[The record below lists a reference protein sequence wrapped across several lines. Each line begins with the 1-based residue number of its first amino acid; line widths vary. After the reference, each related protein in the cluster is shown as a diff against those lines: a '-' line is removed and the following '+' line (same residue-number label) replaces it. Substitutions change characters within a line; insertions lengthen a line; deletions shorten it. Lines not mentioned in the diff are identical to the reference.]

1 MLRRRRPTTAARLEA
16 SSPGLLKASAKASTG
31 FGLGVEEWATRVG
44 ALDGTGVG
52 STVGAVVGPTVGTDV
67 GRADAGSLHAGDG
80 WHVGHE
86 R

>member
-1 MLRRRRPTTAARLEA
+1 MLRRRRPTTAAPQE
-16 SSPGLLKASAKASTG
+16 SSSLGLLRASAKASKG

-52 STVGAVVGPTVGTDV
+52 TTDV

>member
-1 MLRRRRPTTAARLEA
+1 MLRRRRPTTVARQES
-16 SSPGLLKASAKASTG
+16 SSPGLLRASAKASTG

-52 STVGAVVGPTVGTDV
+52 TTVEAVVGSTVGTDV